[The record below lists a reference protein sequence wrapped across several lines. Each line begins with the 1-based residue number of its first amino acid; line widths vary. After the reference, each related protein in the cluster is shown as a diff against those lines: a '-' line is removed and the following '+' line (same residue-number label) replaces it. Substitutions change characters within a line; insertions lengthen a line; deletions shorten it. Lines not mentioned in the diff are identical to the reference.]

1 MAGFINQ
8 KLNLSDFRLHQK
20 DRRLP
25 ELFRHELQVALVD
38 PEREADD
45 ARAKGRLPRSQGVE
59 RRNSDLK
66 EVTFVFK
73 SGLLKK
79 AVL

>member
-1 MAGFINQ
+1 MNSFINQ

-45 ARAKGRLPRSQGVE
+45 AWTEGRLPGGESV
-59 RRNSDLK
+59 
-66 EVTFVFK
+66 
-73 SGLLKK
+73 
-79 AVL
+79 

>member
-1 MAGFINQ
+1 MNSFINQ

-45 ARAKGRLPRSQGVE
+45 A
-59 RRNSDLK
+59 
-66 EVTFVFK
+66 
-73 SGLLKK
+73 
-79 AVL
+79 